1 MKVSIL
7 TSGFPNGFTEDFA
20 KCIKEY
26 YRGGGSFVF
35 IASDFSDHI
44 KNDKYSNIFLNMFIN
59 NSIVFN
65 KAYTID
71 NRISEA
77 KAIEFIEGA
86 DVIWISGG
94 DTLKQIEHMRKYN
107 IIPALK
113 KREGITVGMSAGSIN
128 MAKKVVIA
136 KDLRENILEL
146 TIYDG
151 IGLVDINIEPHL
163 DITDEEHMKD
173 IYEASRYTRIYG
185 LCDEG
190 FIKVV
195 ENSLE
200 IYGTCYKY
208 ENVD

>member
-7 TSGFPNGFTEDFA
+7 TSGFPNGLTEDFA

-35 IASDFSDHI
+35 ITSDFSDHI

-65 KAYTID
+65 EAYTID
-71 NRISEA
+71 NRISES
-77 KAIEFIEGA
+77 KAIELIEGA
-86 DVIWISGG
+86 DVVWISGG
-94 DTLKQIEHMRKYN
+94 DTLKQIEDMRKYN

-136 KDLRENILEL
+136 KDLRENIPEL

-163 DITDEEHMKD
+163 DITDEEHMKE
-173 IYEASRYTRIYG
+173 IYEASRFARIYG
-185 LCDEG
+185 LYDEG
-190 FIKVV
+190 FIKVADD
-195 ENSLE
+195 SLE